1 MAGNYADTFD
11 GILKDIKNKNLAPVY
26 LLMGEESYFID
37 KISECMEKNILLPE
51 ECDFNLN
58 VLFGAEITSS
68 VVADMA
74 REFPVMAERR
84 VVILKEAQ
92 NIRDWS
98 GLENYLKN
106 PCPQTVLVVCF
117 KNGVFDKRKKIFSL
131 IKNSGVVFESRKK
144 KDSDLVPF
152 INSYLKGKG
161 MDIDGK
167 SASMISDNIGSDLNR
182 LTSELDKLVLSLEKG
197 VTRITPEIVED
208 RIGVSK
214 DFNAFEFKNAL
225 INRDVFKA
233 NQIMNYFDKNNKA
246 ASIYSLLPLLFNYF
260 QNLMLAYYTP
270 GKKDERSVAA
280 WLELKVAWAA
290 KDYILG
296 MKNYSGVKVMQIISK
311 IREIDAKS
319 KGINNPS
326 TSETELMREL
336 IFFILH

>member
-311 IREIDAKS
+311 IREMDAKS